1 MTRKI
6 CVFGASGAAGL
17 ALTQLAVER
26 GLDVAAF
33 VRNEAA
39 RTKFPQGVKVIVGHL
54 LDLSDV
60 ERAIAGSDA
69 VVCAFAPRPS
79 SPDVFCA
86 QATQNIIDAMKAQAV
101 RRLLC
106 VTGAMIGDYPH
117 LSWFMRWMK
126 STYQKQQPALALD
139 RAGQEQ
145 RVEASGLDWT
155 LVKPPR
161 LSDGKTRGRIRSG
174 EALNVGAMSSISR
187 TDLARFIL
195 DQVDSREYVGKRVVI
210 QY

>member
-1 MTRKI
+1 MMRKI
-6 CVFGASGAAGL
+6 CVFGASGGTGS
-17 ALTQLAVER
+17 ALVQLAEER

-39 RTKFPQGVKVIVGHL
+39 RTKFPQGVTVVVGNL
-54 LDLSDV
+54 LDRSDV

-69 VVCAFAPRPS
+69 VICAFAPRPS

-86 QATQNIIDAMKAQAV
+86 SATQNIIDAMKAQGV
-101 RRLLC
+101 RCLLC

-126 STYQKQQPALALD
+126 STYQKQQPALARD

-145 RVEASGLDWT
+145 CVEASGLDWT
-155 LVKPPR
+155 LIKPPR
-161 LSDGKTRGRIRSG
+161 LSDGKARGRIRSG
-174 EALNVGAMSSISR
+174 EALKMGAMSSISR
-187 TDLARFIL
+187 ADLSRFIL
-195 DQVDSREYVGKRVVI
+195 DQVDSREYVGKRVVV